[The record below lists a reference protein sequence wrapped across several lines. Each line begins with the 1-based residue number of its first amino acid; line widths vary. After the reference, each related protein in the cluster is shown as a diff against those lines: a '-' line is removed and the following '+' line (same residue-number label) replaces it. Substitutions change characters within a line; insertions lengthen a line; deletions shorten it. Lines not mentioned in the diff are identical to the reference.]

1 MTSLGIQAWVQLLNG
16 VRMMI
21 AHTCF
26 AEPFNVL
33 QLLGNSYRLAS
44 TTGASS
50 GVVYGRFAVGFCR
63 AIVARMLDA
72 VADAG
77 VPTVT
82 RLDCSWLPRTR
93 TLHAAPRNPAVS

>member
-33 QLLGNSYRLAS
+33 QVLGNSYRWPPRREPAPALSMVDSQLAS
-44 TTGASS
+44 VERLLRECWMRSPPRA
-50 GVVYGRFAVGFCR
+50 CR
-63 AIVARMLDA
+63 R
-72 VADAG
+72 
-77 VPTVT
+77 
-82 RLDCSWLPRTR
+82 
-93 TLHAAPRNPAVS
+93 